1 MPMLEPEEARR
12 WFEGAVEENYRMLY
26 GVAFNILRHPQSAE
40 DATQEGVLKAFSQ
53 MNSLDNPQAVG
64 GWLVRIVQN
73 VARDM
78 RKKHAPIL
86 ASAMPDGEIGLER
99 TVAAPSGL
107 ESGASLE
114 AEEERSELRKA
125 VARLAPDQAAVVT
138 MRYMEE
144 LDVVQIAERLGK
156 NPNSVAALL
165 HRARASLKKM
175 MARKS
180 KTRVLRKVSV
190 AHE

>member
-12 WFEGAVEENYRMLY
+12 WFESAVEENYRMLY

-53 MNSLDNPQAVG
+53 LNSLDNPQAVG
-64 GWLVRIVQN
+64 CWLVRIVQN

-78 RKKHAPIL
+78 RKKHSPIL
-86 ASAMPDGEIGLER
+86 ASTMQDGEKGLER
-99 TVAAPSGL
+99 TVVTRDSAT
-107 ESGASLE
+107 LE
-114 AEEERSELRKA
+114 ADEERSELRGA
-125 VARLAPDQAAVVT
+125 VAKLAPEQAAVVT
-138 MRYMEE
+138 MRYMEDM
-144 LDVVQIAERLGK
+144 DVTQIAERLGK

-175 MARKS
+175 MARKR
-180 KTRVLRKVSV
+180 KTRIMRKVAV
-190 AHE
+190 PQ